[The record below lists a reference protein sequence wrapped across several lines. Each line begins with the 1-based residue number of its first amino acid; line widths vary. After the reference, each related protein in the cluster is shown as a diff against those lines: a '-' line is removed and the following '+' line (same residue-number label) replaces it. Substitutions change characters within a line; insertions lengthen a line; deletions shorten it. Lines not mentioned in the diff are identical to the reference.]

1 MKLPRVRIAVSVLVV
16 SLAACRDDPG
26 SPQHWEKRL
35 SGAKRSRDKMRV
47 LEELRESGKL
57 APTFTPMLCAE
68 LERERLAEVKGAIAK
83 LLGTLKDPSSVGP
96 LTSAIDFGNSDAS
109 GNAMNREIANAL
121 VGSAQGKIGGGATDR
136 NHRRTTS

>member
-57 APTFTPMLCAE
+57 APTSTPMLCAE
-68 LERERLAEVKGAIAK
+68 LERERLAAVKGPTAK
-83 LLGTLKDPSSVGP
+83 LLGPFKDRPPVGP
-96 LTSAIDFGNSDAS
+96 LTSAIAVANSHS
-109 GNAMNREIANAL
+109 TGHRINRELA
-121 VGSAQGKIGGGATDR
+121 SSSD
-136 NHRRTTS
+136 